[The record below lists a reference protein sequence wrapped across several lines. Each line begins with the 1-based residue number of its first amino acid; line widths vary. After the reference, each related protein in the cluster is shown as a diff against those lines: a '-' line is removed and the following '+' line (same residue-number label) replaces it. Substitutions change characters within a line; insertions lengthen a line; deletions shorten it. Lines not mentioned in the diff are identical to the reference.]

1 MKLFFRYLK
10 IYKKE
15 AFLAP
20 LFKLLEACFDL
31 LVPVVVAYMID
42 YGIGSVSGVADK
54 SIVFKMFPLLILL
67 GVVGLSCTLVAQYF
81 SARAAVGCAAVLRH
95 DLFAHMQRFSYA
107 DTDRVGTSAMV
118 TRITSDVNQ
127 VQSGINM
134 TLRLLLRSPII
145 VFGAVI
151 MAFTVNASLA
161 WIFAVAVPLLAVI
174 VFSIMLAG
182 MPLYKKIQG
191 KLDEVTAKTRSTLEG
206 VRVVRAFGME
216 ERQTESFRETNDSHT
231 RLQKFTGRI
240 TALMNPLTFVVV
252 NGALVAIIYFGGLR
266 AEVGGATQGEIIAL
280 TNYMSQILVELIKL
294 ANTIFTV
301 TKAAACANRIDAVLQ
316 SEVGQES
323 IPSDAAEDPSVAVR
337 FDNVSLTYPNAAA
350 PALSHISLS
359 VPAGQTVGII
369 GGTGSGK
376 STLVN
381 MIPRFYDATEGTVY
395 VFGKPVCSYPIDRL
409 RGIVG
414 IVPQKAVLFRGT
426 IRSNLQWGKADAT
439 DDEIWEALR
448 LAQAEEF
455 VRKKEGCLDAP
466 VEQGGHNFS
475 GGQKQRLTIA
485 RALVGKP
492 PILILDDSASALDFA
507 TDARLRHALR
517 SLDYHPT
524 VFIISQRT
532 SSIHAADQIL
542 VLEDGETAGRGTHE
556 ELLSACPVYREI
568 HESQFKGGET
578 A

>member
-1 MKLFFRYLK
+1 M
-10 IYKKE
+10 
-15 AFLAP
+15 
-20 LFKLLEACFDL
+20 
-31 LVPVVVAYMID
+31 
-42 YGIGSVSGVADK
+42 
-54 SIVFKMFPLLILL
+54 
-67 GVVGLSCTLVAQYF
+67 
-81 SARAAVGCAAVLRH
+81 
-95 DLFAHMQRFSYA
+95 
-107 DTDRVGTSAMV
+107 
-118 TRITSDVNQ
+118 
-127 VQSGINM
+127 
-134 TLRLLLRSPII
+134 
-145 VFGAVI
+145 
-151 MAFTVNASLA
+151 
-161 WIFAVAVPLLAVI
+161 
-174 VFSIMLAG
+174 
-182 MPLYKKIQG
+182 
-191 KLDEVTAKTRSTLEG
+191 
-206 VRVVRAFGME
+206 
-216 ERQTESFRETNDSHT
+216 
-231 RLQKFTGRI
+231 
-240 TALMNPLTFVVV
+240 
-252 NGALVAIIYFGGLR
+252 
-266 AEVGGATQGEIIAL
+266 
-280 TNYMSQILVELIKL
+280 
-294 ANTIFTV
+294 
-301 TKAAACANRIDAVLQ
+301 
-316 SEVGQES
+316 
-323 IPSDAAEDPSVAVR
+323 
-337 FDNVSLTYPNAAA
+337 
-350 PALSHISLS
+350 
-359 VPAGQTVGII
+359 
-369 GGTGSGK
+369 
-376 STLVN
+376 
-381 MIPRFYDATEGTVY
+381 
-395 VFGKPVCSYPIDRL
+395 

-466 VEQGGHNFS
+466 VEQGGRNFS